1 MNRAYFNGLKAVA
14 NQIPPTDLFLLDL
27 FSGAAAAFSFRKL
40 RAAYSGAAIRVRR
53 SSDDA
58 EQDIGFDLNGDL
70 DTAAL
75 SAFVGSGDGFVS
87 VIYDQ
92 STNANNASQSTIA
105 NQPPIVSSGVVSVLN
120 GKPCMVADNR
130 ISEYSLPL
138 LTQIN
143 TVTNSYSVSSS
154 FNTGSLSINFMYG
167 SATTGN
173 PGLLMERFGTGPWP
187 TGAAIQNLQLKN
199 YNEQYITTF
208 REDVGNAIIKVN
220 NNSDNNLGTFTP
232 IIIQRI
238 LARRLNQDTLNG
250 QFQELIIYPSTQGLS
265 DVDAIRSNLNNYYN
279 VY

>member
-1 MNRAYFNGLKAVA
+1 MNRAYFNGLKVVA
-14 NQIPPTDLFLLDL
+14 KQIPPADLFLLDL
-27 FSGAAAAFSFRKL
+27 FPGAAGAYSLRKL
-40 RAAYSGAAIRVRR
+40 RAAYTGAAIRVRR

-58 EQDIGFDLNGDL
+58 EQDIGFDGEDL

-75 SAFVGSGDGFVS
+75 LAFVGSEDGFVS

-92 STNANNASQSTIA
+92 STNANNASQSIIA
-105 NQPPIVSSGVVSVLN
+105 NQPPIVSSGVVNVLN

-130 ISEYSLPL
+130 ISEYNFPL

-143 TVTNSYSVSSS
+143 TVTNTYSVSSS
-154 FNTGSLSINFMYG
+154 FNTGNRSLNAMYG
-167 SATTGN
+167 AATTGN
-173 PGLLMERFGTGPWP
+173 PGLIMQRFDSGPWP
-187 TGAAIQNLQLKN
+187 TGAAITSLQLKN
-199 YNEQYITTF
+199 LNEQYITTF
-208 REDVGNAIIKVN
+208 REDVGSAIIKVN

-238 LARRLNQDTLNG
+238 LARRVNQDILNG

-279 VY
+279 VF